1 MKFNKYFPFAL
12 LYFFFNSLGLPFG
25 LTYTAIL
32 SPFFYWWVLIK
43 RGKEILHPFF
53 LALLP
58 FILVHFYL
66 GVNEKAYLIS
76 LFNLAT
82 VYIFCQTFYTFLL
95 QCRDKEKIFTRLLVL
110 NFIFCLVAIPIYF
123 TSYSDIF
130 WIQQFLTEGVD
141 NFRRLKLFTY
151 EASYYATVF
160 TPIFFFFLLQIIL
173 RQNRIS
179 AWMLLP
185 MLLLPYLLSFSFGV
199 IGAVMAAVIV
209 TYFLYFK
216 TLTRK
221 KRVVNILALISL
233 SVITVLVFLFLFMPD
248 NPLFARIGNVFSGQD
263 LSGQGRT
270 ADAFYF
276 ADVLL
281 DKKSQVWG
289 IGLGQVKILGAEFIR
304 NYYLYP
310 LDYTSISIPNATAE
324 TLTIFG
330 WIGLTVRFL
339 AEIILFIATRVWT
352 NYFRLLLFI
361 FIFIYQFTGSF
372 ITNLAEYVIW
382 ILAFTNVFTQFDVRN
397 KSIVHAEKQLTN
409 V

>member
-1 MKFNKYFPFAL
+1 
-12 LYFFFNSLGLPFG
+12 
-25 LTYTAIL
+25 
-32 SPFFYWWVLIK
+32 
-43 RGKEILHPFF
+43 
-53 LALLP
+53 
-58 FILVHFYL
+58 
-66 GVNEKAYLIS
+66 
-76 LFNLAT
+76 
-82 VYIFCQTFYTFLL
+82 
-95 QCRDKEKIFTRLLVL
+95 
-110 NFIFCLVAIPIYF
+110 
-123 TSYSDIF
+123 
-130 WIQQFLTEGVD
+130 
-141 NFRRLKLFTY
+141 
-151 EASYYATVF
+151 
-160 TPIFFFFLLQIIL
+160 
-173 RQNRIS
+173 
-179 AWMLLP
+179 

-310 LDYTSISIPNATAE
+310 L
-324 TLTIFG
+324 G
-330 WIGLTVRFL
+330 W
-339 AEIILFIATRVWT
+339 
-352 NYFRLLLFI
+352 
-361 FIFIYQFTGSF
+361 
-372 ITNLAEYVIW
+372 
-382 ILAFTNVFTQFDVRN
+382 
-397 KSIVHAEKQLTN
+397 
-409 V
+409 